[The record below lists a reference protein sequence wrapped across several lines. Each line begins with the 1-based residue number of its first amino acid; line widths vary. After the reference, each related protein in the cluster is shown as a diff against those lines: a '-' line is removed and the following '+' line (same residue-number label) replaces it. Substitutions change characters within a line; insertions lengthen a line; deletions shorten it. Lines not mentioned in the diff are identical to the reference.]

1 MLGDNEREE
10 RAPPVPA
17 SPPLKNPSR
26 RRLARAGAAA
36 PAVVLGTLASQPV
49 LGSTTRYW
57 CTISGKLSGNVS
69 NHTNELNCK
78 TLGKAPDYWRI
89 NGWPSPYARGSL
101 SNGSCN
107 FTGANPAGT
116 LFNGFNADG
125 QTLAAAFR
133 MTSVS
138 GSCVIVDATEGGFPS
153 ASKNATMLQVLYTGS
168 GLNATPISALGRA
181 TVASLL
187 NARQF
192 GGQYGSYPL
201 TEGQIIAMFNAVYLG
216 GTYQINPTVQWTS
229 DDVRNYFESLYG
241 A

>member
-1 MLGDNEREE
+1 MQGDNEREE
-10 RAPPVPA
+10 RTPPAPA

-26 RRLARAGAAA
+26 RRLARAGVAA

-69 NHTNELNCK
+69 NHANELNCK
-78 TLGKAPDYWRI
+78 SLGKAPDYWKT
-89 NGWPSPYARGSL
+89 NSWPSPYVRGNL
-101 SNGSCN
+101 SNGACN
-107 FTGANPAGT
+107 FTGGSPAGT
-116 LFNGFNADG
+116 LFNGWNADG
-125 QTLAAAFR
+125 ATLSAGFR
-133 MTSVS
+133 MASVS
-138 GSCVIVDATEGGFPS
+138 GACKIIDATDPTFG
-153 ASKNATMLQVLYTGS
+153 AATKNATMLQVLYTGS
-168 GLNATPISALGRA
+168 GLNDTPIASLGRA

-201 TEGQIIAMFNAVYLG
+201 TESQIIAMFNAVYLG
-216 GTYQINPTVQWTS
+216 GTYQVNPTVQWTR
-229 DDVRNYFESLYG
+229 DDVRTYFESLYG